1 MGFGPRLPENAPFT
15 ASQRAWLDGYIA
27 CWFSFESAR
36 NGEPSPPP
44 MQTELG
50 DFPWHDPTLS
60 LEERL
65 ALAEGRK
72 PERVLMA
79 AMAQLDCGQCGFC
92 VKPTPRRSPAAK
104 RKASAA
110 ARRVAKQRRA
120 NSKS

>member
-44 MQTELG
+44 MQAELG

-72 PERVLMA
+72 PERVGDA
-79 AMAQLDCGQCGFC
+79 ATRLRPVRVFVSDLRRGDR
-92 VKPTPRRSPAAK
+92 PRRREKP
-104 RKASAA
+104 
-110 ARRVAKQRRA
+110 
-120 NSKS
+120 